1 MIDVF
6 YSPGKGIYLS
16 DVFCQE
22 SLLREFDQTGQVLQL
37 YLKVSTAR
45 SKPRI
50 RQKLPIRGT
59 PVTTWRI

>member
-22 SLLREFDQTGQVLQL
+22 NLLREFDQTGQVLQL